1 MHIYIHGF
9 ASSGNAT
16 KGKILKDFY
25 AGRETVITPDFPD
38 EPFGAVKLLESFII
52 ESKEPITLWG
62 SSLGGFYAMY
72 LTSILDV
79 KSVLINPTIK
89 PHLGLKEKVGKV
101 TRHNSGEEFEWKDEY
116 VSQLKKLSDAIFV
129 ENIRLMNI
137 TLLLSKDEELLDYK
151 ETLEYLGGKIGKLVL
166 EENAGHQFM
175 TFKEVLEK
183 EFKKVEK

>member
-16 KGKILKDFY
+16 KGNILKDFY
-25 AGRETVITPDFPD
+25 AGRETVFTPDFPD
-38 EPFGAVKLLESFII
+38 EPFEAVKLLESLLI
-52 ESKEPITLWG
+52 ESTEPVTLWG

-79 KSVLINPTIK
+79 KSVLINPAIK

-101 TRHNSGEEFEWKDEY
+101 TRHNSSEEFEWKDEY
-116 VSQLKKLSDAIFV
+116 ITQLKKLSDAIFI
-129 ENIRLMNI
+129 ENIRLRNI
-137 TLLLSKDEELLDYK
+137 TLLLSKDDDVLDYK
-151 ETLEYLGGKIGKLVL
+151 ETLEYLDGKIGKLIL

-175 TFKEVLEK
+175 TFKDVLEK
-183 EFKKVEK
+183 EFK